1 MQVRVDIQ
9 CQLET
14 GFDHA
19 GCSGLLR
26 VKRYLHPEEGQ
37 SILQLVEML
46 ARLVNL
52 FQVCITILT
61 SQKNAY
67 TVCVVLMETATRA
80 ADLRVLHQLAE
91 EEGSLHLLL
100 RNEVPEVIHSR
111 LHG

>member
-37 SILQLVEML
+37 SILVEML
-46 ARLVNL
+46 ARLFNL
-52 FQVCITILT
+52 FQVC
-61 SQKNAY
+61 
-67 TVCVVLMETATRA
+67 M
-80 ADLRVLHQLAE
+80 
-91 EEGSLHLLL
+91 G
-100 RNEVPEVIHSR
+100 
-111 LHG
+111 

>member
-1 MQVRVDIQ
+1 MDIQ

-26 VKRYLHPEEGQ
+26 VKRCLHPKEGQ
-37 SILQLVEML
+37 SILVEML
-46 ARLVNL
+46 ARLFNL

-67 TVCVVLMETATRA
+67 TVCVVLMEAATRA
-80 ADLRVLHQLAE
+80 ADLRVLHQLTE
-91 EEGSLHLLL
+91 EEDSLHLLL
-100 RNEVPEVIHSR
+100 SNEVPEVINR
-111 LHG
+111 CLHG